1 MSQKHLKSKLK
12 RNKCSVGDEQPVKRS
27 PLAPL
32 SRGPTEETRRSVWWR
47 RECLPVEDNLWALT
61 LKSALL
67 DPGDLQW
74 DPVPDLPHPS
84 TANAP
89 PIKPD
94 EQLWWCEL
102 SEDVAPLPQSSPR
115 SLSSQKELPEHT
127 KPGPDRPAT
136 PPASPNRACREALPQ
151 SPRPS
156 LHSSSPGPSSAGGHE
171 RRTGGQQE
179 EDTGPVS
186 RRLLTKQATSRGS
199 LQGGEEMHTHVP
211 GDAGGGG
218 LQSCPMCL
226 VVFPD
231 RFTQMDCDGHLAQC
245 LSEVNV
251 DVTW

>member
-12 RNKCSVGDEQPVKRS
+12 RNKCSVGDEQLVKRS
-27 PLAPL
+27 PHAPL
-32 SRGPTEETRRSVWWR
+32 SRGPTEETGRSVWWR

-84 TANAP
+84 TA
-89 PIKPD
+89 
-94 EQLWWCEL
+94 
-102 SEDVAPLPQSSPR
+102 
-115 SLSSQKELPEHT
+115 KELPEHS
-127 KPGPDRPAT
+127 KPGPDWPAT
-136 PPASPNRACREALPQ
+136 PPASPNRPCRDGEAAPPLQALPQ

-156 LHSSSPGPSSAGGHE
+156 FHSSSPGPSSAGGHE

-179 EDTGPVS
+179 EDTGLVS

-199 LQGGEEMHTHVP
+199 LQGGEEMHTHVA
-211 GDAGGGG
+211 GDAGGGW

-231 RFTQMDCDGHLAQC
+231 GFTQMDCDGHLAQC

-251 DVTW
+251 DVTCQQEMVHCISSPG